1 MTTASTPLRFDP
13 NLKWLFTE
21 LPFEQRFDAAAKAGF
36 RAVEYADPYP
46 YSPDQLKKWLA
57 DADLE
62 QILIN
67 SPAGAADGPGRN
79 GWACVPD
86 RVKEFRD
93 GFSSA
98 LEYAVALDSD
108 VIHVLGG
115 IRPPEVSKARAF
127 ATYVTNIGWA
137 TEQASSTNVTLALE
151 AINHRDA
158 PGFILDS
165 LGEAASVVRA
175 VGGDH
180 LGVMFDVYHCQ
191 VTEGDVTTRLR
202 ELFPLIAHV
211 QVADVPSR
219 TEPGTGEINYDF
231 VFEQIT
237 SLGYDGWIGCEYR
250 PANGTLEGLSWCD
263 KYSVPQQRRRRDR
276 A

>member
-57 DADLE
+57 NADLE

-98 LEYAVALDSD
+98 LEYAVALDCDGDALVVKVDQVGAACHTGDRTCFDAD
-108 VIHVLGG
+108 V
-115 IRPPEVSKARAF
+115 
-127 ATYVTNIGWA
+127 
-137 TEQASSTNVTLALE
+137 LE
-151 AINHRDA
+151 AVT
-158 PGFILDS
+158 
-165 LGEAASVVRA
+165 GEAA
-175 VGGDH
+175 
-180 LGVMFDVYHCQ
+180 
-191 VTEGDVTTRLR
+191 
-202 ELFPLIAHV
+202 P
-211 QVADVPSR
+211 VAP
-219 TEPGTGEINYDF
+219 
-231 VFEQIT
+231 
-237 SLGYDGWIGCEYR
+237 
-250 PANGTLEGLSWCD
+250 
-263 KYSVPQQRRRRDR
+263 
-276 A
+276 